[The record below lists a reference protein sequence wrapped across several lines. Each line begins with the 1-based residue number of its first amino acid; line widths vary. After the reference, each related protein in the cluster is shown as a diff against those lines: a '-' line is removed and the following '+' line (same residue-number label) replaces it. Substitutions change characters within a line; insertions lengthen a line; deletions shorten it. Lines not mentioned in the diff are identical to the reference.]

1 MYLSTGKEYRP
12 FLQQQICD
20 NFSRKRFLK
29 IPFLQ
34 RQFVQNFLNSVE
46 RMIHSFYTINFYYKF
61 IN

>member
-1 MYLSTGKEYRP
+1 MYLSTGKEYSP

-34 RQFVQNFLNSVE
+34 RQFVKIFLTQLNE
-46 RMIHSFYTINFYYKF
+46 WYTVSIQ
-61 IN
+61 